1 MLAPFV
7 IHRDHGKVPLR
18 QLRKCAQIV
27 ANHHPDVVALLA
39 VYGCGGKFYIAGC
52 TSFDFDK
59 AEHVLIPADQVN
71 FSMMPWR
78 AEVAGNHDVSATAQV
93 EVGVLLTAP
102 AGALMGGRILRVFRG
117 GPSDDAI

>member
-1 MLAPFV
+1 MLASFV
-7 IHRDHGKVPLR
+7 IPRYHAEAPRR
-18 QLRKCAQIV
+18 QLTKRAPIV
-27 ANHHPDVVALLA
+27 ANHTPDVVALLA

-59 AEHVLIPADQVN
+59 TEHVLIPADQVN

-102 AGALMGGRILRVFRG
+102 AGALPGGPILRGFCGQPRA
-117 GPSDDAI
+117 SAI